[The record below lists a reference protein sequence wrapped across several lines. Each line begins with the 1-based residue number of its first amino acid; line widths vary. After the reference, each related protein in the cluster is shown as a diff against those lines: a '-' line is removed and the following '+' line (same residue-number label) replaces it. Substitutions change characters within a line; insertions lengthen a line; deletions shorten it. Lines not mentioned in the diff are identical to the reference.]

1 MHLLLIRSIL
11 LNIDNLNIDKEFYYY
26 IHSTIYIILALARG
40 TLRNHQYIRNSL
52 VFHIHNIIN
61 FLIFIYAQ
69 IKKKTREAK

>member
-11 LNIDNLNIDKEFYYY
+11 LNIDNLDIDREFYYY

-52 VFHIHNIIN
+52 VVHIHNIIN

>member
-11 LNIDNLNIDKEFYYY
+11 LNIDNLDIDREFYYY
-26 IHSTIYIILALARG
+26 IHSTIYIILALAKG

-69 IKKKTREAK
+69 IKKKTREEK

>member
-11 LNIDNLNIDKEFYYY
+11 LNIDNLDIDKEFYYY

-52 VFHIHNIIN
+52 VVHIHNIIN

>member
-11 LNIDNLNIDKEFYYY
+11 LNIDNLDIDREFYYY

-40 TLRNHQYIRNSL
+40 ERNHQYIRNSL